1 MLVELALLS
10 SFALFL
16 RLCGFFCLCLR
27 LRLFRSRRFLF
38 HCFLIGVAAIVGGIE
53 TRAFKDNSGTCA
65 GQPFYLAVPPFFQ
78 PAKMLGT
85 FAKGFVPHRLKC
97 IEMLPA
103 FSAGIL
109 VGWHGKIAKLQSRCV
124 QKQNSSPPAYC
135 WHRHLPTPRAGALL
149 DFKRPLRNV
158 LCD

>member
-53 TRAFKDNSGTCA
+53 TRAFEDNSGTCA

-103 FSAGIL
+103 FGAGIL
-109 VGWHGKIAKLQSRCV
+109 VGWHGKIAELQSRCV

-135 WHRHLPTPRAGALL
+135 WHRHLPTARAGALL